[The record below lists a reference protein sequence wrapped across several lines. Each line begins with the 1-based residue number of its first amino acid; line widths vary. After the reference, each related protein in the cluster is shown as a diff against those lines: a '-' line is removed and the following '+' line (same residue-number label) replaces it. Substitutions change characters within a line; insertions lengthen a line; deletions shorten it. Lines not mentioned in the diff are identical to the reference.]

1 MPRKAAST
9 AASGLPTKFTTVRLV
24 LAPGS
29 TSSRETPSA
38 DSIAAVICR
47 MISRSRPSE
56 KLGTH
61 SISFCI
67 RVADSKSSCRPIRV
81 EQAHNVFYQERQTFL
96 HDSPRVEPV
105 NTVQRFADNFEFA
118 FHCASEKTV
127 GRIFGKAFSSCVLK
141 NALA

>member
-96 HDSPRVEPV
+96 HDSPNHCIVHGVIAVNDSVAKVHDAPRVEPV

-118 FHCASEKTV
+118 FHC
-127 GRIFGKAFSSCVLK
+127 
-141 NALA
+141 